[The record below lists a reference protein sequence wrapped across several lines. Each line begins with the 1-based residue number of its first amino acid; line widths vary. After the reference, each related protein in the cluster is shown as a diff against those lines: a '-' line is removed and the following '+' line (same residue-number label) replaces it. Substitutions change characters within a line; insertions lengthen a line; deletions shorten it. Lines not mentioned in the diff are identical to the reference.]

1 VAELNYEQIA
11 RIIQALPIDRA
22 PQSIVLV
29 VDDEGQRLIDYRM
42 MDLDDVVE
50 ILDTNGLLSEDA
62 PEGESP

>member
-11 RIIQALPIDRA
+11 RIIQALPIEKA

-29 VDDEGQRLIDYRM
+29 VDDDGQRLIDYRM

-50 ILDTNGLLSEDA
+50 ILDTNGLLPNNRLEKER
-62 PEGESP
+62 P